1 MANRIEAPFT
11 DSHSADRLSQLL
23 RDRKADRIITSPKR
37 ISFFKVPK
45 RFSDEYIFGLAVR
58 NDGPF
63 TIRDCLFSVS
73 MMGKEEEH
81 DASFFFKWSLKKC
94 GYLHP
99 GETPLEIPVGYETL
113 PEVFKM

>member
-1 MANRIEAPFT
+1 
-11 DSHSADRLSQLL
+11 
-23 RDRKADRIITSPKR
+23 
-37 ISFFKVPK
+37 
-45 RFSDEYIFGLAVR
+45 
-58 NDGPF
+58 
-63 TIRDCLFSVS
+63 